1 MFRALVVGMGRM
13 LSMFFDLIPS
23 YGVAIIFLTITVRVA
38 MLPLAVKAAKMMQA
52 NRPKQER
59 LRKLQPEIK
68 KLKEKH
74 GADRAKLYEEQQKLM
89 KEHDVNLLSS
99 FSGCLPQLLQAPV
112 LYAMYQVLSGCNKL
126 FGTQRICK
134 PEFFIPHS
142 SDLYRAIVAVK
153 ANFLSM
159 NLSLRPSAVF
169 KAGGLGP
176 AWPYYFLVGLMGA
189 TMWYQF
195 KQNAKMAPADPQT
208 AQMQKMMRFMPIMFT
223 VFALNFPIGLSL
235 YWTATNVWTIGQQHL
250 LIRMYGPSAPIRVK
264 GAPAPAAPLVAPT
277 EASTNGMAKPTKPAG
292 HNGQTGSQPKSGKPK
307 GSGSRK
313 GRKRKKR

>member
-1 MFRALVVGMGRM
+1 MFRALLVGMGQL
-13 LSMFFDLIPS
+13 LSMFFDLIAS
-23 YGVAIIFLTITVRVA
+23 YGVGIILLTVVVRVA

-68 KLKEKH
+68 KLKEKY
-74 GADRAKLYEEQQKLM
+74 GDDRAKLYEEQQKLM

-99 FSGCLPQLLQAPV
+99 FSGCLPSLLQAPV

-134 PEFFIPHS
+134 PEYFIPRS
-142 SDLYRAIVAVK
+142 SDLYGAIVAAK

-169 KAGGLGP
+169 KTGGLGQ
-176 AWPYYFLVGLMGA
+176 AWPYYLLVGLMGA

-195 KQNAKMAPADPQT
+195 KQNAKMAPADPQ
-208 AQMQKMMRFMPIMFT
+208 AVQMQKMMRFMPVMFT

-235 YWTATNVWTIGQQHL
+235 YWTATNVWTIGQQYL
-250 LIRMYGPSAPIRVK
+250 LIRMYGPSAPMGVK
-264 GAPAPAAPLVAPT
+264 AAPAPAAPLVAPP
-277 EASTNGMAKPTKPAG
+277 EASTNGTAKPGKTAG
-292 HNGQTGSQPKSGKPK
+292 NGQAGPQAKSGKPK
-307 GSGSRK
+307 GSGARK